1 MPDITLSD
9 FVLSESQWT
18 TEVEVFKQ
26 GTVSNKGGYAIPS
39 DNDNSPDHTLNAII
53 RPAQENEYEISMEG
67 RSDRAQHLMIV
78 ETETN
83 VEISDEVKYHGER
96 YTVQSPES
104 DIHDGFVIF
113 ELHEVID

>member
-1 MPDITLSD
+1 MPDITLSN

-26 GTVSNKGGYAIPS
+26 GTVTNEGGYAIPS
-39 DNDNSPDHTLNAII
+39 DNDNSSDLALNAII
-53 RPAQENEYEISMEG
+53 RPAQENEYGISSEG
-67 RSDRAQHLMIV
+67 RSDNAQHLMIV
-78 ETETN
+78 KTEAN
-83 VEISDEVKYHGER
+83 VEISDEVKYHGKK

-104 DIHDGFVIF
+104 DINDGFTIF